1 MVFTRSKARQGVED
15 SQPLQPAVKRTRK
28 SAVQAKPDLKPVTGP
43 PCEDSETDY
52 EPTIEQLA
60 LRALQVM
67 KARLGVESPE
77 ASDRHGMESGN
88 SAELDVMMLETTKKQ
103 HQPLPKRSGLFSTSL
118 QPCMK
123 ERPYFSAATKR
134 SLKSSPTNR
143 PAQLWGESEEEL
155 MKKSVI
161 TSDFEKREVAPPMYV
176 SKYAKAK
183 ARKARILFFPLV

>member
-1 MVFTRSKARQGVED
+1 MK
-15 SQPLQPAVKRTRK
+15 KTRK
-28 SAVQAKPDLKPVTGP
+28 SAVRPKPDLNPVTVP

-52 EPTIEQLA
+52 EPSVEQLA

-67 KARLGVESPE
+67 KEKLGVKSPD
-77 ASDRHGMESGN
+77 ASDRHGVESGN

-103 HQPLPKRSGLFSTSL
+103 QQQPLPKRSGLFSTSL

-123 ERPYFSAATKR
+123 ERPYFSATTKR
-134 SLKSSPTNR
+134 ALKSSPTSR
-143 PAQLWGESEEEL
+143 SALQWGESEEEL

-176 SKYAKAK
+176 SKYARAK
-183 ARKARILFFPLV
+183 ARKVSIPAFPLCEISLPPSLSAGG